1 MPRQSDAASGTMV
14 ELIGRAI
21 AGADGTD
28 SQADADRYRHLARE
42 AYTSGGCHE
51 RKAAQHHGY

>member
-28 SQADADRYRHLARE
+28 SQADADRFG
-42 AYTSGGCHE
+42 TSLS
-51 RKAAQHHGY
+51 RPSSRSRSPWKP